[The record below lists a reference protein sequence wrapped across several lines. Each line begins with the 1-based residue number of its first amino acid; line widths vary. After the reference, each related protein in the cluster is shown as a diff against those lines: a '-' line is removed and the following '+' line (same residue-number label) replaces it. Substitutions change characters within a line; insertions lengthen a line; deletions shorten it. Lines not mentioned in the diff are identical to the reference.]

1 MNGYQDSSP
10 ALEAK
15 IMKLHSRLEE
25 VVADG
30 RRRQFITVLAMSG
43 LVLATGGYLWYLS
56 ARVAEFADARTVV
69 ELAAAQVEPQLAAE
83 AARFGDTLESQAPAV
98 LDQAEKLAVAVPPQL
113 AQSLHDYVS
122 TSLDPHLAQLE
133 KQAYEIV
140 SRTLTEAIAEAREEG
155 IDLADE
161 RKFNAVVDAVAPR
174 MREELKKALD
184 GIYGEY
190 SDSAA
195 GTVAY
200 IEQLVSPEG
209 RQQLTPMQE
218 SQRDVLL
225 TGLAIIKRL
234 ENDPI
239 RSPLQKALG
248 SRR

>member
-1 MNGYQDSSP
+1 MNEYHDSSP

-30 RRRQFITVLAMSG
+30 RRRQFITVLVMGG
-43 LVLATGGYLWYLS
+43 LVLAAAGYLWHVS
-56 ARVAEFADARTVV
+56 ARIAEFADARTVV
-69 ELAAAQVEPQLAAE
+69 ELVAAQVEPQLTIE
-83 AARFGDTLESQAPAV
+83 AGRFGDTLEAQAPAV
-98 LDQAEKLAVAVPPQL
+98 MDQAEKLAIAVPPQL

-122 TSLDPHLAQLE
+122 TSLDPHLAALE
-133 KQAYEIV
+133 RQAYEIV
-140 SRTLTEAIAEAREEG
+140 SRTLTEAITKAREEG

-161 RKFNAVVDAVAPR
+161 SRLMAVVDAAAPG

-200 IEQLVSPEG
+200 IEHLVSPEG
-209 RQQLTPMQE
+209 RRQLTPMQE
-218 SQRDVLL
+218 SQREVLL

-234 ENDPI
+234 EDDPI
-239 RSPLQKALG
+239 RSPLQKSLG